1 MKLTSLHIPTP
12 HVTPELY
19 LRVRQWLL
27 EYDPDARTMLEWSES
42 TAPPSTPEE
51 MAGEIIWVILCAGR
65 SAQAARTLM
74 AKVRAAIETGIPVVT
89 VFGYRAKAAA
99 IDRAWRERDR
109 DFAALQDVLRTGDVL
124 RLLTWAKAI
133 PFIGDDTQYQLL
145 KNFGIPCPKPD
156 RWLARLAGIP
166 DKPRRPLEYR
176 INACMALCRLLADAS
191 GDCIAS
197 VDSLLWLACNKG
209 ILVTDSS
216 AAPVQFVERISAV
229 RSIYLSHQPDLHSAK
244 EKNQ

>member
-1 MKLTSLHIPTP
+1 MKPIALPIPTP
-12 HVTPELY
+12 HVTPDLY

-27 EYDPDARTMLEWSES
+27 DYDPDARTMLEWSDS

-74 AKVRAAIETGIPVVT
+74 AKVRAAIKTGAPVVT

-99 IDRAWRERDR
+99 IDRAWRDR
-109 DFAALQDVLRTGDVL
+109 DQDFASLQDVLRTGDVS
-124 RLLTWAKAI
+124 RLLAWAKAI

-145 KNFGIPCPKPD
+145 KNFGIQCPKPD
-156 RWLARLAGIP
+156 IWLCRMSAIP
-166 DKPRRPLEYR
+166 DRPRMPLEYR
-176 INACMALCRLLADAS
+176 FKACMALCQTLADAS

-209 ILVTDSS
+209 ILLTDSS

-229 RSIYLSHQPDLHSAK
+229 RSIYLSREPALHSAK
-244 EKNQ
+244 EDS